1 MTVQYEPF
9 DRVYFF
15 DPENEKK
22 HYGMVLKATKSHVW
36 IEFYNEE
43 DLPNYLKK
51 DLKTKYWFNPLLF
64 KFQKVKVV
72 KLFDFLVTYQP
83 QTKQDKQFIK
93 YYFGFNC

>member
-9 DRVYFF
+9 DKVYFF

-51 DLKTKYWFNPLLF
+51 T
-64 KFQKVKVV
+64 
-72 KLFDFLVTYQP
+72 
-83 QTKQDKQFIK
+83 
-93 YYFGFNC
+93 